1 MLLTH
6 LKGDL
11 WTTLEHPTHGVEVTR
26 NGWGSPAALA
36 AAPTDEIP
44 GIWLC
49 NDTHGGFPAVVQRTF
64 AQYATADVITY
75 AGRDVGVH
83 CANDHADYVFL
94 AGVGPDDP
102 AASRT
107 AQTQSA
113 FENLEKIL
121 ATAGFGFKDVVRTW
135 LYMDKILE
143 WYDDFNRVRDA
154 FFESRGIFGGFVPAS
169 TGIGSANITG
179 SAIITGAI
187 AMRPKAPG
195 SATRAML
202 DSPLQCSALDYR
214 SSFSRA
220 AEIVTPDGRLVFVSG
235 TASIAYGGETAH
247 VGDPEKQ
254 IALTMDVVD
263 GILKTRDMGF
273 HNTTRAIAYIKRPEY
288 RAHWQAW
295 LDAHRLPRD
304 FAQEVVADVC
314 RDDLLFE
321 LELDAFQRH

>member
-11 WTTLEHPTHGVEVTR
+11 WTTLEHPTRGVEVTR

-36 AAPTDEIP
+36 AAPTDEVP

-102 AASRT
+102 TTSRT

-169 TGIGSANITG
+169 TGIGSANVTG
-179 SAIITGAI
+179 SAIVTAAI
-187 AMRPKAPG
+187 AMRPKAG
-195 SATRAML
+195 AAVTRAML

-220 AEIVTPDGRLVFVSG
+220 AEVVTPEGRVVFVSG

-254 IALTMDVVD
+254 IALTMDVVQA
-263 GILKTRDMGF
+263 ILETRAMTLKD
-273 HNTTRAIAYIKRPEY
+273 TTRAIAYIKRPEY
-288 RAHWQAW
+288 RPHWQKW
-295 LDAHRLPRD
+295 LADHGLPAT
-304 FAQEVVADVC
+304 FAQEIIADVC

-321 LELDAFQRH
+321 LELDASRRL